1 MKKTQNNGSS
11 TSAHSIPA
19 TPPESLGN
27 IVDASTPIDA
37 EIDAVNG
44 GDTLLTVHRIASR
57 LFQSGAF
64 DKATMRQFDEIC
76 LTPIIQM
83 GSSEIREL
91 REHTGV
97 SQAVLARILNV
108 TVSTVG
114 QWERGEKKPTGSALK
129 LLALM
134 QSKGVGAVL

>member
-11 TSAHSIPA
+11 TRAHSIPA

-27 IVDASTPIDA
+27 FVDASTPIDA